1 MATWTDNVLDFAE
14 ALQNRAASRSEPF
27 FRAECR
33 ADVEY
38 LKKAAQLLEM
48 VTRAY
53 IRLSVQ
59 LNESYEQDTQLSQA
73 AREAIEIVEKQIKMQ
88 LS

>member
-1 MATWTDNVLDFAE
+1 
-14 ALQNRAASRSEPF
+14 
-27 FRAECR
+27 
-33 ADVEY
+33 
-38 LKKAAQLLEM
+38 M

-59 LNESYEQDTQLSQA
+59 LNESYEHDAQLSQA